1 MPNPGMNVIDVSCH
15 GLDRLQVRRHQ
26 AFAHRAPVAEIGGE
40 AQAGVLLE
48 PEGQPPGIEQTAASM
63 RLQHHRTGH
72 LLKAIQHRR
81 KKIVLFRVCPA
92 VAAGDQVDLQR
103 QQRPCA
109 SQGSIELLEML
120 VGTVAEAGGVIPAC
134 DDFQDQGLIESTQCL
149 EQMTGADG
157 FKAGMIQ
164 VDLDAVKTGCTG
176 TLEGLIEGS
185 TPTPECLEQK
195 KLSGTQNR
203 PAATNLNKENLAVS
217 SVECQ
222 DAATNSV
229 INS

>member
-1 MPNPGMNVIDVSCH
+1 
-15 GLDRLQVRRHQ
+15 
-26 AFAHRAPVAEIGGE
+26 
-40 AQAGVLLE
+40 
-48 PEGQPPGIEQTAASM
+48 
-63 RLQHHRTGH
+63 
-72 LLKAIQHRR
+72 
-81 KKIVLFRVCPA
+81 
-92 VAAGDQVDLQR
+92 
-103 QQRPCA
+103 
-109 SQGSIELLEML
+109 
-120 VGTVAEAGGVIPAC
+120 
-134 DDFQDQGLIESTQCL
+134 
-149 EQMTGADG
+149 MTGADG